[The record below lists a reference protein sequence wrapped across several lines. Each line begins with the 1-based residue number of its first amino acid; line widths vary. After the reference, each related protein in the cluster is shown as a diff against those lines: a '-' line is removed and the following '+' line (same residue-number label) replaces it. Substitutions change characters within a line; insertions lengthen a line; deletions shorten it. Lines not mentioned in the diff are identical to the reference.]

1 MNPSV
6 LGLQDRKL
14 VRKLDFNL
22 IPWLTLLYLVS
33 FLDRTNVGN
42 AKIEGLQEDL
52 NMSDGQYNVG
62 LAIFFL
68 VYALFEPLTNV
79 LLKWFRPSIF
89 IPTITT
95 AWVSPY
101 TARTARASHY

>member
-1 MNPSV
+1 M
-6 LGLQDRKL
+6 
-14 VRKLDFNL
+14 

-52 NMSDGQYNVG
+52 NITNSQYNLG

-68 VYALFEPLTNV
+68 VYAIFEPMTNV
-79 LLKWFRPSIF
+79 LLKRFRPSVI
-89 IPTITT
+89 IATITV
-95 AWVSPY
+95 AWVSKLPVLCEP
-101 TARTARASHY
+101 

>member
-1 MNPSV
+1 M
-6 LGLQDRKL
+6 
-14 VRKLDFNL
+14 

-52 NMSDGQYNVG
+52 TITNSQYNLV

-68 VYALFEPLTNV
+68 VYAIFEPMTNV
-79 LLKWFRPSIF
+79 LLKRFRPSVF
-89 IPTITT
+89 IPTITV
-95 AWVSPY
+95 AWVSKLPVLCEP
-101 TARTARASHY
+101 